1 MCGGEMGVRAETSTQ
16 MTHDSGVT
24 SHACPLVQVS
34 ERAESFWSAQPN
46 TTKANKHQQ
55 TVGWDRKAGRVNQ
68 RESPRPGVMGTLTI
82 QPAIS
87 SPRPPE
93 PAVWVRG
100 GKGWGGGGNP
110 RLQQACTK
118 ERTQLPCPKAA
129 ETLQPT

>member
-100 GKGWGGGGNP
+100 GKGWGGGTNTP
-110 RLQQACTK
+110 QKTTK
-118 ERTQLPCPKAA
+118 QKRPKVRKRNSTQR
-129 ETLQPT
+129 